1 MAHSKKPGHAARAVD
16 LLLPGAHQWC
26 ESVLPRDRRYIAA
39 VAHFNDGDY
48 LAARNACEESLS
60 HDPECRQ
67 ATSLLAAIEDRIAA
81 DGVIGIGA
89 LGVGAAVLGR
99 VVATLASSRR

>member
-16 LLLPGAHQWC
+16 ILLPGAHQWC

-89 LGVGAAVLGR
+89 LGVGAAVLTG